1 MGMLEIF
8 YIGFSQ
14 ILALKPLILIFL
26 GVGVG
31 IIFGAIPG
39 LTATMAV
46 ALFLPLTFGMHPVD
60 GMSLLIGLYI
70 GGVSGGLIS
79 AILINIPGTPSSIA
93 TTFDGHPMA
102 ERGEAGKALGAGIF
116 YSFLGGWFSFLVLF
130 FIAPPLADIALKF
143 GPPEY
148 FSIAIFSLTLIASL
162 STGST
167 IKGLMSG
174 IVGLLLSCVGT
185 APIDAFPRFT
195 FGFHDLD
202 GGFNLLPAL
211 VGLFAITEILKTAE
225 SDIEIKLENIANYR
239 IKGFGFSGKEFVQQL
254 GNFIRSALI
263 GTGIGILPGIGG
275 GTSNILS
282 YIAAKK
288 MSKHPEKFGTGIL
301 DGVVASE
308 TANNASIGGA
318 LVPLL
323 AMGIPG
329 DTVTAMLLGGLM
341 IHGLSPGPLLFTT
354 SGNIVYGIF
363 AALIVANFVMV
374 LMEYFGIRFFVRLLK
389 IPKHI
394 MLPIIIVFCVVGAYG
409 LNNRVFDA
417 WSVMFFGVIGYAFE
431 KWGFPLAPVIL
442 GFILGPIAETNL
454 RRGLMMTQG
463 NFLPFLTKPVSG
475 AFLVI
480 ALASVVYS
488 VIKERKQAKR

>member
-1 MGMLEIF
+1 MLEMF

-93 TTFDGHPMA
+93 TTFDGYPMA
-102 ERGEAGKALGAGIF
+102 EKGEAGKALGAGIF

-195 FGFHDLD
+195 FGFHELD

-254 GNFIRSALI
+254 GNFIRSSLI

-475 AFLVI
+475 TFLVI

>member
-1 MGMLEIF
+1 MLDMFIV
-8 YIGFSQ
+8 GFSQ
-14 ILALKPLILIFL
+14 VLELEPLILIVL
-26 GVGVG
+26 GVAVG
-31 IIFGAIPG
+31 IVFGAIPG

-46 ALFLPLTFGMHPVD
+46 ALCLPLTFGMLPVH
-60 GMSLLIGLYI
+60 GMALLIGLYI

-102 ERGEAGKALGAGIF
+102 AKGEAGKALGAGIF
-116 YSFLGGWFSFLVLF
+116 FSFLGGLFSFVVLF
-130 FIAPPLADIALKF
+130 FIAPPLADIALRF
-143 GPPEY
+143 GPQEY

-167 IKGLMSG
+167 LKGLMSG
-174 IVGLLLSCVGT
+174 IVGVLLSCVGT
-185 APIDAFPRFT
+185 APIDAYPRFT
-195 FGFHDLD
+195 FGFYQLD

-211 VGLFAITEILKTAE
+211 VGLFAISEILKTAE
-225 SDIEIKLENIANYR
+225 SDVEIRIQDIQNYK
-239 IKGFGFSGKEFVQQL
+239 IQGFGFSRKEFVEQL
-254 GNFIRSALI
+254 GNFIRSSLI

-288 MSKHPEKFGTGIL
+288 MSKHPEKFGTGII
-301 DGVVASE
+301 DGMVASE

-354 SGNIVYGIF
+354 SGDIVYGIF
-363 AALIVANFVMV
+363 AALIIANIVMV
-374 LMEYFGIRFFVRLLK
+374 ILEYFGMRFFVRLLR

-394 MLPIIIVFCVVGAYG
+394 MLPVIIVFCVVGAYG

-417 WSVMFFGVIGYAFE
+417 WSVMFFGVLGYALE
-431 KWGFPLAPVIL
+431 KGGFPLSPVIL

-454 RRGLMMTQG
+454 RRGLMLTQG
-463 NFLPFLTKPVSG
+463 DFLPFLTKPISG
-475 AFLVI
+475 TFLLI
-480 ALASVVYS
+480 ALLS
-488 VIKERKQAKR
+488 VIYSAIKEGKQAKN

>member
-1 MGMLEIF
+1 MLEMF
-8 YIGFSQ
+8 YVGFSQ

-31 IIFGAIPG
+31 IVFGAIPG

-60 GMSLLIGLYI
+60 GMALLIGLYI

-93 TTFDGHPMA
+93 TTFDGYPMA
-102 ERGEAGKALGAGIF
+102 EKGEAGKALGAGIF

-130 FIAPPLADIALKF
+130 FIAPPLADVALKF

-174 IVGLLLSCVGT
+174 IVGVLLSCVGT

-195 FGFHDLD
+195 FGFHELD

-225 SDIEIKLENIANYR
+225 SDIEIKLDHIATYR

-301 DGVVASE
+301 DGIVASE

-363 AALIVANFVMV
+363 AALIVANFMMV

-431 KWGFPLAPVIL
+431 KWRFPLAPVIL

-475 AFLVI
+475 TFLVI

>member
-1 MGMLEIF
+1 MFDMF
-8 YIGFSQ
+8 VIGFSQ
-14 ILALKPLILIFL
+14 ILAVKPLILIFS
-26 GVGVG
+26 GVAVG
-31 IIFGAIPG
+31 IVFGAIPG

-46 ALFLPLTFGMHPVD
+46 ALCLPLTFGMNPVD
-60 GMSLLIGLYI
+60 GMALLVGLYI

-102 ERGEAGKALGAGIF
+102 QKGEAGKALGAGVVF
-116 YSFLGGWFSFLVLF
+116 SFLGGLFSFLVLF
-130 FIAPPLADIALKF
+130 FISPPLADFALKF
-143 GPPEY
+143 GPAEY
-148 FSIAIFSLTLIASL
+148 FAIAIFSLTLIASL

-167 IKGLMSG
+167 VKGLMSG
-174 IVGLLLSCVGT
+174 LVGILLSCVGT

-195 FGFHDLD
+195 FGFYELD

-211 VGLFAITEILKTAE
+211 VGLFAISEILKTAE
-225 SDIEIKLENIANYR
+225 SPIEIHQGDIRNYS
-239 IKGFGFSGKEFVQQL
+239 IKGFGFSLKEFVGQL
-254 GNFIRSALI
+254 GNFVRSSLI

-275 GTSNILS
+275 GTSNILA
-282 YIAAKK
+282 YLTAKR

-301 DGVVASE
+301 DGIVASE

-323 AMGIPG
+323 SMGIPG

-354 SGNIVYGIF
+354 SANIVYGIF
-363 AALIVANFVMV
+363 AALVVANIAMLVM
-374 LMEYFGIRFFVRLLK
+374 EFFGMRFFVRLLRV
-389 IPKHI
+389 PKHI
-394 MLPIIIVFCVVGAYG
+394 MLPIIIALCVVGAYG

-417 WSVMFFGVIGYAFE
+417 WSLLFFGVIGYGLE
-431 KWGFPLAPVIL
+431 KLGFPLAPVIL

-454 RRGLMMTQG
+454 RRGLMLFQG
-463 NFLPFLTKPVSG
+463 NFIPFLTKPIAGTFLAV
-475 AFLVI
+475 AFF
-480 ALASVVYS
+480 SVVYS
-488 VIKERKQAKR
+488 LIKESRKDKIG

>member
-1 MGMLEIF
+1 MWDMF
-8 YIGFSQ
+8 YVGFSQ
-14 ILALKPLILIFL
+14 ILALKPLVLIFL

-31 IIFGAIPG
+31 IVFGAIPG

-46 ALFLPLTFGMHPVD
+46 ALCLPLTFGMHPVE
-60 GMSLLIGLYI
+60 GMALLIGLYI

-79 AILINIPGTPSSIA
+79 AILIKIPGTPSSIA
-93 TTFDGHPMA
+93 TTFDGYPLA
-102 ERGEAGKALGAGIF
+102 QKGEAGKALGAGIF
-116 YSFLGGWFSFLVLF
+116 YSFLGGMFSFFVLF

-148 FSIAIFSLTLIASL
+148 FAIAIFSLTLIASL
-162 STGST
+162 SSGST

-174 IVGLLLSCVGT
+174 IVGVLLSCVGT

-195 FGFHDLD
+195 FGFYELD

-225 SDIEIKLENIANYR
+225 SDVEIRLENLANYR
-239 IKGFGFSGKEFVQQL
+239 IKGFGFSAKEFVEQM
-254 GNFIRSALI
+254 GNFIRSSLI

-275 GTSNILS
+275 GTSNILA

-301 DGVVASE
+301 DGIVASE

-354 SGNIVYGIF
+354 SGDIVYGIF
-363 AALIVANFVMV
+363 AALIVANVVMV
-374 LMEYFGIRFFVRLLK
+374 LMEYYGIRFFIRLLR

-394 MLPIIIVFCVVGAYG
+394 MLPIILVFCVVGAYG

-417 WSVMFFGVIGYAFE
+417 WSVVFFGIIGFTFE
-431 KWGFPLAPVIL
+431 KWGFPLPPVIL

-463 NFLPFLTKPVSG
+463 DFLPFLTKPISG
-475 AFLVI
+475 IFLFI

-488 VIKERKQAKR
+488 VIKERKHRKG